1 MLHLIKSSHALEEAL
16 LLCTASDAIV
26 LLEEAVYAATSVHP
40 LQSLLP
46 KQGVYVLHGDVLAR
60 GLESR
65 LSTNVAIVDYHQL
78 VDLTVEHS
86 PCLTWS

>member
-1 MLHLIKSSHALEEAL
+1 MLHLIKSSHVLEEAL
-16 LLCTASDAIV
+16 LLCMASDAIV

-40 LQSLLP
+40 LRSLLP

-65 LSTNVAIVDYHQL
+65 LSTNITMVDYHQL

-86 PCLTWS
+86 PSLTWS